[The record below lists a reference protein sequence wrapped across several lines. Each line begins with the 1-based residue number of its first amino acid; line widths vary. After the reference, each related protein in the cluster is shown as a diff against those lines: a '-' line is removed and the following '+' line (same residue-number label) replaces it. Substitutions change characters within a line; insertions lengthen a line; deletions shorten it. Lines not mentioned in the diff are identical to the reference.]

1 MSNTLTLTS
10 LLENIFRAKDRVVR
24 EPTSFIQSLMVNTDT
39 EGASIGGTV
48 TSFRT
53 AQPTLNTSY
62 TPAMTIPAGDD
73 QTVSADTLTLDQV
86 ANVRIPL
93 TGETLKQLDN
103 TAGGQRVIDDM
114 LAQAM
119 RKIVNSIEA
128 HCASVLALGA
138 SRATGTAGTTPFA
151 SNLNSIADIRQILL
165 DNGSP
170 VDGDVSLN
178 LNTAAGTKLRQLS
191 NLYKANEA
199 GDDALLRRG
208 ELLNL
213 MGLSIKESA
222 GISIIAAGSGASY
235 QLSAA
240 LAIGDTTVN
249 VDTGAG
255 TILAGNVVTIGNHKY
270 VVKNALSSGS
280 FTIAAPGIREVVA
293 DNTAITVNAAH
304 TPNVGFHRLAAE
316 LVMRPPAQ
324 PYGGD
329 AAIDRMTISD
339 DITGLVF
346 DVATY
351 RGYGMNML
359 DITTFYKAK
368 VWKPEFVAV
377 LQG

>member
-1 MSNTLTLTS
+1 MANALTITA
-10 LLENIFRAKDRVVR
+10 LLENIFRAKDRVCR
-24 EPTSFIQSLMVNTDT
+24 EASSFIQSLVVNSGQD
-39 EGASIGGTV
+39 GASIGGTV

-73 QTVSADTLTLDQV
+73 QTITADTLTIDQV

-103 TAGGQRVIDDM
+103 TVGGQKVIDDM
-114 LAQAM
+114 FAQAI
-119 RKIVNSIEA
+119 RKIVNTIEA

-138 SRATGTAGTTPFA
+138 SRATGTAGTAPFGT
-151 SNLNSIADIRQILL
+151 NLNILADARQILL
-165 DNGSP
+165 DNGAP
-170 VDGDVSLN
+170 LDGDVSVN
-178 LNTAAGTKLRQLS
+178 LNTTAGTRLRQLS

-199 GDDALLRRG
+199 GNDALLRRG

-213 MGLSIKESA
+213 MGMSIKESA
-222 GISIIAAGSGASY
+222 GIAAIAAGTGAAY
-235 QLSAA
+235 QLNGA
-240 LAIGDTTVN
+240 LAVGATTIT

-270 VVKNALSSGS
+270 VVKTALAAGS

-293 DNTAITVNAAH
+293 DDTAITVNAAH
-304 TPNVGFHRLAAE
+304 TPNVAFHRTAAE

-329 AAIDRMTISD
+329 AALDRMTITD
-339 DITGLVF
+339 DVTGLVF

-351 RGYGMNML
+351 RGYGMNMVDL
-359 DITTFYKAK
+359 TTFYKAK
-368 VWKPEFVAV
+368 VWKPEFAAII
-377 LQG
+377 QG